1 MRRITTHHKRN
12 FDNEELAIITV
23 YEEQY
28 KKQSINKENPYCKSH
43 EILVKYGNRYE
54 FLRKKA

>member
-1 MRRITTHHKRN
+1 MHHKRN

-43 EILVKYGNRYE
+43 EILIKYGNRYE
-54 FLRKKA
+54 FLRKKT